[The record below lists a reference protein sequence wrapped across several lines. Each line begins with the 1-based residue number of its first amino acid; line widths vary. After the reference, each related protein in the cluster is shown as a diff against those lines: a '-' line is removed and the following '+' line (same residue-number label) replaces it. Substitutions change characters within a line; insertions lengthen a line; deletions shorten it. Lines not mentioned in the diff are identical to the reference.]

1 MWFPLKALEESWS
14 RSSHSELKSV
24 LFQTEITRLEKIYY
38 YRHFNSQILLI
49 KKKKKP
55 QRSHFFLP
63 LKYAGGA
70 SVIGKEMDCCVM
82 MSFRHHMTERLL
94 SEVLLQ
100 WAPVVVVHNLF
111 AEASTAHVWKSLCF
125 LWTEKNPLT
134 FFYEVSGTFFFF
146 QQEFTTRGGQK
157 NKVALL
163 Y

>member
-1 MWFPLKALEESWS
+1 
-14 RSSHSELKSV
+14 
-24 LFQTEITRLEKIYY
+24 
-38 YRHFNSQILLI
+38 
-49 KKKKKP
+49 
-55 QRSHFFLP
+55 
-63 LKYAGGA
+63 
-70 SVIGKEMDCCVM
+70 M

-146 QQEFTTRGGQK
+146 LAGIHHQRGLEEQSGS
-157 NKVALL
+157 ALL
-163 Y
+163 TETTERRRSSAGFRTRSIVQQYQIHTFSVRIYFLKIIQVNIRVIISMCTKYFGNLLDPQRYFYS